1 MIDRGALLVL
11 RGTTAYRGTWRPALD
26 AHPRAKE
33 PALRAVVREYREALL
48 DGEGVLEDLDLATD
62 LLQRAH
68 DAGITDVELIIFE
81 VPQPTPAGALPLAVE
96 PPAEGFSLAGWDVIE
111 LIEPFCSALRDAPE
125 SLRRNDFGLLTD
137 RPSAESLARAHNATA
152 PDDEVVAAR
161 IWRPDA

>member
-1 MIDRGALLVL
+1 VEVPVAIASVGAERDATIVRGEVFRDDR
-11 RGTTAYRGTWRPALD
+11 
-26 AHPRAKE
+26 PR
-33 PALRAVVREYREALL
+33 RA
-48 DGEGVLEDLDLATD
+48 
-62 LLQRAH
+62 
-68 DAGITDVELIIFE
+68 AGITDLELIIFE

>member
-1 MIDRGALLVL
+1 MTAAPFARPLLATGHTDFDRGAERV
-11 RGTTAYRGTWRPALD
+11 AL
-26 AHPRAKE
+26 E
-33 PALRAVVREYREALL
+33 
-48 DGEGVLEDLDLATD
+48 LA
-62 LLQRAH
+62 RH
-68 DAGITDVELIIFE
+68 C
-81 VPQPTPAGALPLAVE
+81 ALPLAVE
-96 PPAEGFSLAGWDVIE
+96 PPAEGLTLVGWDVIE